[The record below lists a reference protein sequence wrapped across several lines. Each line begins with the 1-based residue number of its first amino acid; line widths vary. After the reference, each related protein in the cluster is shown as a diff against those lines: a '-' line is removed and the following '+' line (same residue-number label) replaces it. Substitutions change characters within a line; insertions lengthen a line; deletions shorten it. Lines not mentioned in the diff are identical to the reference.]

1 MATNPTNATAA
12 PPLPREVRKPRLSR
26 AEKAEATRARLFEAA
41 IEIVGELG
49 YAGASVAL
57 ITARANVAQ
66 GTFYNYFESRQDL
79 LDQLLPSIS
88 ERLHELIRQRVMEA
102 PDDPIER
109 EKARLAGFFEFLEKE
124 PHLFKILS
132 EGSVQAPRGFRAHL
146 ETQSASYRRALEYER
161 RRGNLLIDDPLEI
174 DILMQMLISTREY
187 LSGRFCYED
196 GDFVRP
202 APSVVDTY
210 VKLLRGKVFK

>member
-1 MATNPTNATAA
+1 MAHLTSTDAISRPAGGGKA
-12 PPLPREVRKPRLSR
+12 RLTR

-41 IEIVGELG
+41 IEIVGEMG

-88 ERLHELIRQRVMEA
+88 QRLHELIRQRVMEA

-109 EKARLAGFFEFLEKE
+109 ERARLSGFFEFLEKE

-161 RRGNLLIDDPLEI
+161 RRGNLMIDDPQEI
-174 DILMQMLISTREY
+174 DVLMQMLISTREY
-187 LSGRFCYED
+187 LAGRFCYDD
-196 GDFVRP
+196 GQFVKP
-202 APSVVDTY
+202 APGVVDIY